1 MSDTSDLPPHH
12 LDDIRTKLRS
22 TSMKYHNSEIVY
34 KKVID
39 QLSKNK
45 NIIIIVI
52 KKYKGC
58 GVVILDRTKYIDK
71 FLPILTAK
79 QFSKLEYDPTSKLQ
93 QT

>member
-12 LDDIRTKLRS
+12 LDDIRAKLRS
-22 TSMKYHNSEIVY
+22 TSMKYHNSETVY

-45 NIIIIVI
+45 NIILII

-58 GVVILDRTKYIDK
+58 GVVVSDHTKYIDK
-71 FLPILTAK
+71 FLPILTTK
-79 QFSKLEYDPTSKLQ
+79 PFSTLDCDPTSKLQ